1 MCEGIIFYVP
11 LQGLTV
17 YKLSSVMKRIYLIVV
32 LSVLMS
38 SVAYSQTYK
47 ELYEKSVDYIE
58 CDSLE
63 KAENMI
69 QQAIRLEPTNERNAL
84 LYSNLG
90 FIYTKKNKLEQA
102 AGYYTKAINLL
113 PKTVN
118 ILLARASV
126 YMQLGMI
133 DSAYNDYLEV
143 IVNDVK
149 NKEAMTMKA
158 YIDFSRRDYTKSKE
172 SYNSLLKWYPDDY
185 NGMLGLALVE
195 QKEKHYEKAS
205 SILSSL
211 IYNNPTDAK
220 LYLARAE
227 VEYER
232 GVYELAVEDC
242 NKAIELDNKYVQAI
256 IMRIKVNTKRNKNL
270 LVKSDMKRLNKI
282 GISSLEVKE
291 LLKDRK

>member
-1 MCEGIIFYVP
+1 MCDGIIFYVP

-102 AGYYTKAINLL
+102 ADYYTKAINLL

-126 YMQLGMI
+126 YMQLGMT

-143 IVNDVK
+143 IANDVK

-172 SYNSLLKWYPDDY
+172 FLHIY
-185 NGMLGLALVE
+185 ML
-195 QKEKHYEKAS
+195 
-205 SILSSL
+205 
-211 IYNNPTDAK
+211 
-220 LYLARAE
+220 
-227 VEYER
+227 
-232 GVYELAVEDC
+232 
-242 NKAIELDNKYVQAI
+242 
-256 IMRIKVNTKRNKNL
+256 M
-270 LVKSDMKRLNKI
+270 
-282 GISSLEVKE
+282 
-291 LLKDRK
+291 